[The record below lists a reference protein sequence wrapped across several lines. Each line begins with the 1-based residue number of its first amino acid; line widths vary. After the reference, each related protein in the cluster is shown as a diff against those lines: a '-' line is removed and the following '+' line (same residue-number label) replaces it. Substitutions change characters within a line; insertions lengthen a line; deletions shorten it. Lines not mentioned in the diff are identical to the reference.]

1 MQVVQLSVL
10 ACNDRVVHQIPAR
23 RVTQHELTRL
33 PGFSFFNY
41 SPVMKI
47 KILATKSSKGL

>member
-1 MQVVQLSVL
+1 MQVAQLSVL

-47 KILATKSSKGL
+47 KILVTKSSKGL